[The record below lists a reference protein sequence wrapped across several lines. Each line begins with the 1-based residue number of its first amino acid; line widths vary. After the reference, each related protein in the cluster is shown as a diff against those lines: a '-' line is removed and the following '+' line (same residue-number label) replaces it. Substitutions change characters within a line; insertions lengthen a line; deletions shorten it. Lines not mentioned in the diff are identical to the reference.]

1 MIWTC
6 SGKLPL
12 SSWTASADT
21 LRRLAAEAVTA
32 YILEEKEQEIAAR
45 LMFSEFEFDDE
56 EEAGRILQW
65 F

>member
-1 MIWTC
+1 MDV
-6 SGKLPL
+6 LRQ
-12 SSWTASADT
+12 ASVVLMDRIGRHA
-21 LRRLAAEAVTA
+21 RRLTAEAVTA
-32 YILEEKEQEIAAR
+32 YIMEEKEQEIAAR